1 MIFMNELKT
10 MNSVHLEKYGV
21 DVKRYLT
28 YAEIQSIV
36 DTTKALD
43 SWAERQINI
52 DMCVL
57 MYATDMSIEDIERI
71 GHDALL
77 QSGLIDEVKNTL
89 YNYVDIMDA
98 LEYTESTKRALAQII
113 RKLPEYTKQLE
124 DVMAKNG
131 KASIQ

>member
-1 MIFMNELKT
+1 MNELKT
-10 MNSVHLEKYGV
+10 MDSVHLEKYGV

-43 SWAERQINI
+43 SWAERQTNI

-77 QSGLIDEVKNTL
+77 QSGLIDEVKNAL

>member
-1 MIFMNELKT
+1 
-10 MNSVHLEKYGV
+10 
-21 DVKRYLT
+21 
-28 YAEIQSIV
+28 
-36 DTTKALD
+36 
-43 SWAERQINI
+43 
-52 DMCVL
+52 
-57 MYATDMSIEDIERI
+57 MYATDMSNEDIERI

-77 QSGLIDEVKNTL
+77 QSGLIDEVKNAL

>member
-1 MIFMNELKT
+1 MNELKT
-10 MNSVHLEKYGV
+10 MDSVHLDKYGV

-28 YAEIQSIV
+28 YAEIQSII

-43 SWAERQINI
+43 RWAERQTNI

-57 MYATDMSIEDIERI
+57 MYATDMSIDDIERI

-77 QSGLIDEVKNTL
+77 QSGLIDEVKNAL

-98 LEYTESTKRALAQII
+98 LEYTESTKRALSQII

>member
-1 MIFMNELKT
+1 MNELKI
-10 MNSVHLEKYGV
+10 MDSVHLDKYGV
-21 DVKRYLT
+21 NVKRYLT
-28 YAEIQSIV
+28 YAEIL
-36 DTTKALD
+36 DTTKTLD
-43 SWAERQINI
+43 NWSERQANI

-57 MYATDMSIEDIERI
+57 MYATDMTVEDIERL
-71 GHDALL
+71 GHNALL
-77 QSGLIDEVKNTL
+77 QSGLIDEVKNAL

>member
-1 MIFMNELKT
+1 
-10 MNSVHLEKYGV
+10 
-21 DVKRYLT
+21 
-28 YAEIQSIV
+28 
-36 DTTKALD
+36 
-43 SWAERQINI
+43 
-52 DMCVL
+52 

-77 QSGLIDEVKNTL
+77 QSGLIDEVKNAL

>member
-1 MIFMNELKT
+1 MNELKT
-10 MNSVHLEKYGV
+10 MDSVHLEKYGV
-21 DVKRYLT
+21 NVKRYLT
-28 YAEIQSIV
+28 YAEIQSII

-43 SWAERQINI
+43 SWSERQTNI

-77 QSGLIDEVKNTL
+77 QSGLIDEVKNAL

>member
-1 MIFMNELKT
+1 MNELKV
-10 MNSVHLEKYGV
+10 MDSVHLEKYGV
-21 DVKRYLT
+21 DAKRYLT

-36 DTTKALD
+36 DTTKTLD
-43 SWAERQINI
+43 SWSERQTNI

-77 QSGLIDEVKNTL
+77 QSGLIDEVKNAL

-113 RKLPEYTKQLE
+113 RKLPEYTKQFE
-124 DVMAKNG
+124 DVMAKSG
-131 KASIQ
+131 KASSE

>member
-1 MIFMNELKT
+1 MNELKT
-10 MNSVHLEKYGV
+10 MDSVHLDKYGV

-43 SWAERQINI
+43 RWAERQTNI

-57 MYATDMSIEDIERI
+57 MYATDMSIDDIERI

-77 QSGLIDEVKNTL
+77 QSGLIDEVKNAL

>member
-1 MIFMNELKT
+1 MNELKI
-10 MNSVHLEKYGV
+10 MDSVHLDKYGV
-21 DVKRYLT
+21 NVKRYLT

-36 DTTKALD
+36 DTTKTLD
-43 SWAERQINI
+43 NWSERQANI

-57 MYATDMSIEDIERI
+57 MYATDMTVEDIERL
-71 GHDALL
+71 GHNALL
-77 QSGLIDEVKNTL
+77 QSGLIDEVKNAL

>member
-1 MIFMNELKT
+1 MKELKVADST
-10 MNSVHLEKYGV
+10 YLDEYDVT
-21 DVKRYLT
+21 VKRYLT
-28 YAEIQSIV
+28 YDEIQSIV
-36 DTTKALD
+36 DTTKTLD
-43 SWAERQINI
+43 SWAERQANI

-71 GHDALL
+71 GHDTLL
-77 QSGLIDEVKNTL
+77 QSGLIGQVSLCVKN
-89 YNYVDIMDA
+89 YWDIQDA

-131 KASIQ
+131 KTSGQ